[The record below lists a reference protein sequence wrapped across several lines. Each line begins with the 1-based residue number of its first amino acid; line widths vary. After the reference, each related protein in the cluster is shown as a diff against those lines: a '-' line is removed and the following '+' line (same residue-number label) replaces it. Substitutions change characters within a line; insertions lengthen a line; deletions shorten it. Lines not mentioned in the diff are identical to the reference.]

1 MLKTLKGQFLLISA
15 IVLILTVVMAAL
27 ALQAIYAMSDRLD
40 TLAVAEAALVNQ
52 MDADMVHDT
61 LRAEAY
67 RSLVAG
73 GQEAVAKA
81 IRTSFEED
89 AKTFRDRVAAMRA
102 LPLPAELM
110 TRVNALREPV
120 ETYIGEIDKMER
132 LAAQDP
138 EGAKALVESMEKT
151 FDHLAEAMEQS
162 SEGIAAYADS
172 VRTLAK
178 GEAEWGAVVMLV
190 GSAVTILLLSV
201 IGLLATRRV
210 FKPLTEIASGMA
222 ELAGGHLGKPVPVS
236 DRDDE
241 VGAMFKALGTFH
253 DNAVEAAR
261 LRQQQEEARE
271 QARIDR
277 LASLRT
283 MAETVERETGAAVND
298 IAGKS
303 DRTKSEA
310 ARMLVSAQ
318 RAGSDS
324 MEVSS
329 AAAQALANA
338 QTVASATEELSA
350 SIREITGQLD
360 TSVNL
365 TSEAVS
371 AAANARR
378 TIEDLAAAVEHIGNV
393 AHLINDIASQTNLL
407 ALNATIEAARAGDA
421 GKGFAVVAGEV
432 KNLANQTTR
441 ATGDIESQL
450 STIRRVTAEAV
461 EAVGLINGSIGRVEE
476 VSTAVAAAVE
486 EQDAATNEIA
496 RNVAQTSSLVQEVA
510 NRIDHVSREAN
521 AVGEAADAVTK
532 LSAEVADSVVSL
544 RTTLVEVVRSSVSS
558 AR

>member
-1 MLKTLKGQFLLISA
+1 
-15 IVLILTVVMAAL
+15 
-27 ALQAIYAMSDRLD
+27 
-40 TLAVAEAALVNQ
+40 
-52 MDADMVHDT
+52 
-61 LRAEAY
+61 
-67 RSLVAG
+67 
-73 GQEAVAKA
+73 
-81 IRTSFEED
+81 
-89 AKTFRDRVAAMRA
+89 
-102 LPLPAELM
+102 
-110 TRVNALREPV
+110 
-120 ETYIGEIDKMER
+120 
-132 LAAQDP
+132 
-138 EGAKALVESMEKT
+138 
-151 FDHLAEAMEQS
+151 
-162 SEGIAAYADS
+162 
-172 VRTLAK
+172 
-178 GEAEWGAVVMLV
+178 
-190 GSAVTILLLSV
+190 
-201 IGLLATRRV
+201 
-210 FKPLTEIASGMA
+210 
-222 ELAGGHLGKPVPVS
+222 
-236 DRDDE
+236 
-241 VGAMFKALGTFH
+241 
-253 DNAVEAAR
+253 
-261 LRQQQEEARE
+261 
-271 QARIDR
+271 
-277 LASLRT
+277 
-283 MAETVERETGAAVND
+283 
-298 IAGKS
+298 
-303 DRTKSEA
+303 
-310 ARMLVSAQ
+310 MLVSAQ

-378 TIEDLAAAVEHIGNV
+378 TIEALAAAVEHIGNV

-461 EAVGLINGSIGRVEE
+461 DAVGLINVSIGRVEE

-532 LSAEVADSVVSL
+532 LSA
-544 RTTLVEVVRSSVSS
+544 
-558 AR
+558 